1 MNNLTHYQN
10 RIYDKLLPELGK
22 TEPYEE
28 LLRLSLLFRQIKDI
42 KKDNFLFEK
51 FKAIINNQLYFHL
64 KSKEEF
70 YDLDRFKDIY
80 KRLVEEFIE
89 DNIDADENDFIEKY
103 INSQQEIINKTIKYS
118 IEISS
123 YKPLELIQFLKKD
136 FFDEFIRS
144 SKKKIEFLNS
154 LSLVKENA
162 TEIKTNRVKEKK
174 PITVKNR
181 KIVDI
186 VKKINLEVE
195 FLRED
200 CTPEDFI
207 DVLTG
212 ASEKDI
218 YLNIDNGNF
227 HYLLTKIKEY
237 FFNFTI
243 TAVGKTNKIH
253 SKGGTLLK
261 ANNLINAKGD
271 YPSLKDDI
279 DGVFK
284 NFK

>member
-1 MNNLTHYQN
+1 MNNLTNSQESILN
-10 RIYDKLLPELGK
+10 KLLPKLGK
-22 TEPYEE
+22 TELYEE

-89 DNIDADENDFIEKY
+89 DNIDAGENDFIEKY

-144 SKKKIEFLNS
+144 SKKKIEFL
-154 LSLVKENA
+154 ENRLYVLNA
-162 TEIKTNRVKEKK
+162 FKTEVN
-174 PITVKNR
+174 
-181 KIVDI
+181 
-186 VKKINLEVE
+186 EVNPYPLI
-195 FLRED
+195 F
-200 CTPEDFI
+200 
-207 DVLTG
+207 VS
-212 ASEKDI
+212 ADI
-218 YLNIDNGNF
+218 YLKFIEYTHKHIIDY
-227 HYLLTKIKEY
+227 YLDYSYLKKRLE
-237 FFNFTI
+237 NL
-243 TAVGKTNKIH
+243 NLIH
-253 SKGGTLLK
+253 SIKDNEFMRILYEEMELISKKDYEEYSIKNKLSSLNKSSSTNRE
-261 ANNLINAKGD
+261 NNFNNIFD
-271 YPSLKDDI
+271 
-279 DGVFK
+279 
-284 NFK
+284 